1 MTDVLVV
8 YYSRTGT
15 TETVARTLAVRLGA
29 EIGSIEALTTYAG
42 PLGFMKGI
50 WHSIR
55 DATPPIRQRL
65 DPRRYRAVVLC
76 SPVWAGK
83 LAGPARTYLG
93 QASKVPL
100 LCGVAVSGSG
110 GPQVGFFREM
120 ERLAGRDG
128 IPVLSLAQRQ
138 VAHGAFKRLFGPF
151 IETVWTRRIEAA

>member
-15 TETVARTLAVRLGA
+15 TETVAHALAARLGA
-29 EIGSIEALTTYAG
+29 EIDSIEALTTYAG
-42 PLGFMKGI
+42 PLGFVKGI

-65 DPRRYRAVVLC
+65 DPRRFRAVILC

-83 LAGPARTYLG
+83 LAGPARTYMR
-93 QASKVPL
+93 QAGKVPL

-110 GPQVGFFREM
+110 GPQARFFRGM
-120 ERLAGRDG
+120 EQLGGRDG
-128 IPVLSLAQRQ
+128 IPSLSLAQRQ
-138 VAHGAFKRLFGPF
+138 VTDGAFERLLDPF
-151 IETVWTRRIEAA
+151 IETVRNRHNEAA